1 MVLTVRLEPELEA
14 RIDQVSR
21 RKGVSKSEWVR
32 QALKT
37 QLESE
42 ARPSAYELYLK
53 VIQEAGLN
61 ETPGESGPSDLSA
74 RHREM
79 LRKKLRAKHRR

>member
-42 ARPSAYELYLK
+42 AHPSAYELYLK
-53 VIQEAGLN
+53 VIQESGLN
-61 ETPGESGPSDLSA
+61 GGDEEAGPSDLSA
-74 RHREM
+74 RHREI

>member
-42 ARPSAYELYLK
+42 AQPSAYELYLK
-53 VIQEAGLN
+53 VLEEAGLD
-61 ETPGESGPSDLSA
+61 GAAESAGRTDLSA
-74 RHREM
+74 NHRKIFRE
-79 LRKKLRAKHRR
+79 KLRAKHRR

>member
-42 ARPSAYELYLK
+42 GSPSAYELYLK
-53 VIQEAGLN
+53 VMQEAALSGAEKKGGPTGLS
-61 ETPGESGPSDLSA
+61 E
-74 RHREM
+74 RHREIF
-79 LRKKLRAKHRR
+79 RKKLRAKHRR